1 MDSQTI
7 LSRPTQMFFT
17 LTDFPSMITIQVFNS
32 HIIIIL
38 LKTKL
43 VVVIAHSVV
52 IFPQSTE
59 DVVKVVKI
67 ATKYRMPVIPY
78 SGATSLEGHFRGVRS
93 FSIFEW
99 W

>member
-1 MDSQTI
+1 
-7 LSRPTQMFFT
+7 
-17 LTDFPSMITIQVFNS
+17 MITTQVFNS
-32 HIIIIL
+32 HKIIL
-38 LKTKL
+38 LLRTKF
-43 VVVIAHSVV
+43 VVVIAHSVIV
-52 IFPQSTE
+52 FPQSTE

-93 FSIFEW
+93 FSIFKW